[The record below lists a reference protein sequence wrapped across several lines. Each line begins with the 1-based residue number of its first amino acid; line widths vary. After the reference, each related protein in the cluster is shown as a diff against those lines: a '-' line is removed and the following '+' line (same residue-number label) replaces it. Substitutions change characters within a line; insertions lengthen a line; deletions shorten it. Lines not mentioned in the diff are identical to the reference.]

1 MGTMD
6 REVLRLVLMEQCE
19 GNLDNAVEALLAM
32 QSSSNQMGGTQAIA
46 SSKSTPS
53 KSRTNEVALF
63 DNLMRP
69 ITVSMDF
76 LQPPSFYLSKDYGL
90 SVHQISNL
98 QIQNDA
104 VQQSSTTATPKTQR
118 ISIDASIINQWT
130 NLMKRYKFKNQ
141 ATMERISKME
151 CKSLNRCGS
160 LVRVIFMMKLYNRL
174 CNESGAAMNEK
185 SGELMHEYLSR
196 GFKEYSLI
204 QLIND
209 CNHLMQYHQFGGE
222 HLKNMVDESRQ
233 ILMRSQMREY
243 FGHCDVMNCKIIQRI
258 LARQE
263 MNEENKDKM
272 TDIEVET

>member
-63 DNLMRP
+63 DNRMRP

-141 ATMERISKME
+141 ATMERISKTE

-160 LVRVIFMMKLYNRL
+160 LVRVIFMMKLYQRL
-174 CNESGAAMNEK
+174 CNESGSRMNEQC
-185 SGELMHEYLSR
+185 GELMHEYLTR

-204 QLIND
+204 QLMND
-209 CNHLMQYHQFGGE
+209 IQKRNKLETG
-222 HLKNMVDESRQ
+222 
-233 ILMRSQMREY
+233 MRSY

-258 LARQE
+258 LARQD
-263 MNEENKDKM
+263 NDDNKGKM
-272 TDIEVET
+272 TCVEVEQDIVDKYHRVFYHPLN